1 MLLPEFK
8 KDNLRVT
15 DAFMR
20 IDDIS
25 KDERTQEAPDL
36 LVIGLPGL
44 STVTGLNAFLASR
57 LRGPVSSD
65 V

>member
-1 MLLPEFK
+1 MPEFK

-20 IDDIS
+20 LDDIS

-36 LVIGLPGL
+36 LAIGLPGL
-44 STVTGLNAFLASR
+44 STVTG
-57 LRGPVSSD
+57 
-65 V
+65 